1 MTISTFNFPWFVTQI
16 TSVPCMVELIPNK
29 EAYYA

>member
-16 TSVPCMVELIPNK
+16 TSVPCIVELIPNK
-29 EAYYA
+29 EDV